1 MNKITTLKK
10 FKNSGLRLTNISFL
24 DTCAWSSLNIYALIK
39 IRQKENTIYLLFK
52 NVHTY
57 ILIIFLPIL

>member
-10 FKNSGLRLTNISFL
+10 FKNSRLRLTNISFL
-24 DTCAWSSLNIYALIK
+24 DTCAWSSLNTYALIK
-39 IRQKENTIYLLFK
+39 IRQKESNIYLLFK